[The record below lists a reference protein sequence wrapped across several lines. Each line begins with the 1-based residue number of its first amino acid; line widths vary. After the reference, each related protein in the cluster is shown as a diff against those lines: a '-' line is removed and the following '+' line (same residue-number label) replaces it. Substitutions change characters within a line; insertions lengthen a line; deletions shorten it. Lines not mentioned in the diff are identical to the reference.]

1 MNRNRKIFTSD
12 QVARIINVL
21 YQYQKLPIFDPVK
34 LVELIESHD
43 VKLCGFFDILCQ
55 SMNPAQKNQATKQML
70 RQKVMML
77 CYQMAA
83 LRNKQV
89 SGIKTAVG
97 LLMVGSGTSKNGINT
112 LANMG
117 MSSTY
122 QTAYNMLKKN
132 ANNHKSSVC
141 TYIKFI
147 FN

>member
-1 MNRNRKIFTSD
+1 MTS
-12 QVARIINVL
+12 IL
-21 YQYQKLPIFDPVK
+21 YQYQKEGNLPIFDPIK
-34 LVELIESHD
+34 FVELIESRD
-43 VKLCGFFDILCQ
+43 IKMRGFFDILFQ
-55 SMNPAQKNQATKQML
+55 SMNPSQKNQATQRML
-70 RQKVMML
+70 KQKVMML

-122 QTAYNMLKKN
+122 QTTYNMLKKN
-132 ANNHKSSVC
+132 ADNHKLSIC
-141 TYIKFI
+141 TYI
-147 FN
+147 NSHVN

>member
-1 MNRNRKIFTSD
+1 MT
-12 QVARIINVL
+12 NVL
-21 YQYQKLPIFDPVK
+21 YQYQKEGNLPIFDPVK
-34 LVELIESHD
+34 FVELIESRD
-43 VKLCGFFDILCQ
+43 IKTRGFFDSLFQ
-55 SMNPAQKNQATKQML
+55 SMNPAQKNQATQWML
-70 RQKVMML
+70 KQKVMML

-132 ANNHKSSVC
+132 ADNHKLSVC
-141 TYIKFI
+141 AYI
-147 FN
+147 NN